1 MPDLLNDA
9 SNALTRTP
17 LFRGKATALTVAK
30 IRHIETIADTS
41 TRVFTPTKFVVGTY
55 PGRCIVDCLGH
66 DLVVKKFNDAIPGLY
81 ALLVARTRLFDDE
94 VVKAVSNGATQL
106 VILGAG
112 FDMRGIGWRSAAC
125 RPSRSTSRSCRT
137 TRRRG

>member
-1 MPDLLNDA
+1 MRRENRESDACLLNDA
-9 SNALTRTP
+9 SDALTRTP

-41 TRVFTPTKFVVGTY
+41 TRVFSDEFASSMY
-55 PGRCIVDCLGH
+55 PGACIVDCLGH

-112 FDMRGIGWRSAAC
+112 YCCLLYTS
-125 RPSRSTSRSCRT
+125 PSPRDS
-137 TRRRG
+137 